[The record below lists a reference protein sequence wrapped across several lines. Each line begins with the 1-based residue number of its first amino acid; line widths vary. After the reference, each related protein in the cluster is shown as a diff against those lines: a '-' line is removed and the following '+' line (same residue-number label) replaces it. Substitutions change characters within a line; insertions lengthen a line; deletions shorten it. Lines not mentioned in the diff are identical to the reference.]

1 MPDGGGTL
9 STRLPPLLRH
19 REFNL
24 YWAGVALSQIG
35 VRGTTAV
42 NLFHVYDLTGSTA
55 LVGVVGLVQ
64 GIAVVV
70 LSPLGGAYADRVDRR
85 RLLQMTQVVSL
96 LASLALAV
104 LSLGGAIVVWHIY
117 VAVLVNTA
125 ASTFDH
131 PTRTALIP
139 ALVPRALLPQ
149 AFALVNPT
157 RELAILI
164 GPALGGLLLA
174 FRGPAAMYLF
184 DAATYV
190 LLIAVLARLRV
201 PPLDVAE
208 AKATPVLRS
217 MREGASYL
225 RRRPL
230 IGQLVSLD
238 LSTTLLAGWR
248 VILPA
253 LAVDI
258 LGAGEVAYGLL
269 AAAPSAGALLG
280 TAAILPLVLRAP
292 AGPLVLAGTGAYGLA
307 CIALARAPSL
317 NLALLAGLGIG
328 AMDALASAIR
338 QAAVQL
344 ETPDAMRGRVTSLV
358 QVASR
363 GGPALGDANVG
374 WMAALM
380 GPAAALT
387 LGGVVPMVYAT
398 CMAVFGTRVR
408 SYRVVEN
415 SP

>member
-1 MPDGGGTL
+1 M
-9 STRLPPLLRH
+9 SARLPPLLRN
-19 REFNL
+19 RDFNL

-55 LVGVVGLVQ
+55 LVGIVGLVQ
-64 GIAVVV
+64 GIAVVT
-70 LSPLGGAYADRVDRR
+70 LSPLGGTFADRVDRR
-85 RLLQMTQVVSL
+85 RLLQATQIVSL
-96 LASLALAV
+96 FASLALAG
-104 LSLGGAIVVWHIY
+104 LSLGGTIAAWHIY

-125 ASTFDH
+125 SSTFDH

-139 ALVPRALLPQ
+139 ALVPRAQLPQ

-157 RELAILI
+157 RELAILA

-174 FRGPAAMYLF
+174 VSGPAAMYLF
-184 DAATYV
+184 DAMTYV
-190 LLIAVLARLRV
+190 VLIVVLSLLRV
-201 PPLDVAE
+201 PRLDVSA
-208 AKATPVLRS
+208 ARAMPVLRS

-225 RRRPL
+225 RRRSL
-230 IGQLVSLD
+230 IWQLLSLD

-258 LGAGEVAYGLL
+258 LGAGEIAYGLL
-269 AAAPSAGALLG
+269 AAAPSAGALIG
-280 TAAILPLVLRAP
+280 TAAILPLLTRAP
-292 AGPLVLAGTGAYGLA
+292 AGPLVLLGTAAYGLA
-307 CIALARAPSL
+307 CIALAQSPTLSM
-317 NLALLAGLGIG
+317 ALVAGLGIG

-338 QAAVQL
+338 HAAVQL

-374 WMAALM
+374 WMAALL

-387 LGGVVPMVYAT
+387 LGGIVPIVYAAGV
-398 CMAVFGTRVR
+398 AVFGAQVR
-408 SYRVVEN
+408 SYRVLET
-415 SP
+415 STEPGRST

>member
-1 MPDGGGTL
+1 M
-9 STRLPPLLRH
+9 SARLPPLLRH

-24 YWAGVALSQIG
+24 YWVGVALSQIG

-85 RLLQMTQVVSL
+85 RLLQVTQVVSL

-174 FRGPAAMYLF
+174 LRGPAAMYLF

-230 IGQLVSLD
+230 IGQLISLD

-363 GGPALGDANVG
+363 GDRPSAMPTSGG
-374 WMAALM
+374 WL
-380 GPAAALT
+380 P
-387 LGGVVPMVYAT
+387 
-398 CMAVFGTRVR
+398 
-408 SYRVVEN
+408 
-415 SP
+415 